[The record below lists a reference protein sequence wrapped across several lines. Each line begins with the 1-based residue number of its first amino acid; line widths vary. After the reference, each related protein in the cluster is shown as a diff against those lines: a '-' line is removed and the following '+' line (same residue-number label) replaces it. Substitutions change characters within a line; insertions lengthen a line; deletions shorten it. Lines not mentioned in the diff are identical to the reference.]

1 MRHKILFA
9 ILGITLLCG
18 HVSVMAAGA
27 TDDAPAPQ
35 KQDIRLNPS
44 AMKSNRPW
52 LLDLRRFRT
61 GDLGEFDK
69 DGWLYISF
77 AENEGL
83 ASLTLRNEQGQLQ
96 TWRPF
101 GTWKE
106 YACYIGEV
114 TSTLTISVKTT
125 AGYIYT
131 GQILAEPDDNWN
143 SDWE

>member
-52 LLDLRRFRT
+52 LLDLRSVDCT
-61 GDLGEFDK
+61 YE

-77 AENEGL
+77 AENEAWHRL
-83 ASLTLRNEQGQLQ
+83 HCATN
-96 TWRPF
+96 RP
-101 GTWKE
+101 
-106 YACYIGEV
+106 
-114 TSTLTISVKTT
+114 T
-125 AGYIYT
+125 ADMAPVRHMEGIR
-131 GQILAEPDDNWN
+131 LLHR
-143 SDWE
+143 

>member
-52 LLDLRRFRT
+52 LLDLRSVDCT
-61 GDLGEFDK
+61 YE

-83 ASLTLRNEQGQLQ
+83 ASLTLRNEHGARSAHGRN
-96 TWRPF
+96 TPA
-101 GTWKE
+101 T
-106 YACYIGEV
+106 
-114 TSTLTISVKTT
+114 SVK
-125 AGYIYT
+125 
-131 GQILAEPDDNWN
+131 
-143 SDWE
+143 

>member
-27 TDDAPAPQ
+27 TDV
-35 KQDIRLNPS
+35 
-44 AMKSNRPW
+44 
-52 LLDLRRFRT
+52 
-61 GDLGEFDK
+61 
-69 DGWLYISF
+69 

>member
-52 LLDLRRFRT
+52 LLDLRSVDCT
-61 GDLGEFDK
+61 YE

-101 GTWKE
+101 GTWKD

-125 AGYIYT
+125 AGYFYT
-131 GQILAEPDDNWN
+131 G
-143 SDWE
+143 

>member
-27 TDDAPAPQ
+27 TDDAPAPK

-52 LLDLRRFRT
+52 LLDLRSVDCT
-61 GDLGEFDK
+61 YE

-101 GTWKE
+101 GTWKD

-131 GQILAEPDDNWN
+131 GQILAAPDDNWN

>member
-1 MRHKILFA
+1 
-9 ILGITLLCG
+9 
-18 HVSVMAAGA
+18 MAAGA

-52 LLDLRRFRT
+52 LLDLRSVDCT
-61 GDLGEFDK
+61 YE

-106 YACYIGEV
+106 YTCYIGEV